1 MVVSAVGG
9 EVVSGHR
16 AGKQARLG
24 KRQRQA
30 EGREDRGPS
39 STQLEFSTCGLCRI
53 VDVVVAEYQLVTIGW
68 INMCA

>member
-1 MVVSAVGG
+1 MKLLVGI
-9 EVVSGHR
+9 E
-16 AGKQARLG
+16 QANRPDLERD
-24 KRQRQA
+24 KRQA